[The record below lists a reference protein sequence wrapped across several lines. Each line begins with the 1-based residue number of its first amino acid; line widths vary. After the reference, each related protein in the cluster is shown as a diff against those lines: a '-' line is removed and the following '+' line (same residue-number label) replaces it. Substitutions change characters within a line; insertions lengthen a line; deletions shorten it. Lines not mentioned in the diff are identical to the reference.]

1 MASENFTKNI
11 VCASEILHSLGYHTY
26 FIKGADLNFQ
36 GTRGFLRQRGYDE
49 IKGRDEIL
57 AVDPWFI
64 LTNGVRMTMI
74 CFVWHGMILS
84 V

>member
-49 IKGRDEIL
+49 IKGRSEIL
-57 AVDPWFI
+57 AVDPI
-64 LTNGVRMTMI
+64 G
-74 CFVWHGMILS
+74 S
-84 V
+84 Y

>member
-1 MASENFTKNI
+1 MASANFTQNI

-57 AVDPWFI
+57 AVDP
-64 LTNGVRMTMI
+64 G
-74 CFVWHGMILS
+74 S
-84 V
+84 Y